1 MDNKT
6 YLISAYDLL
15 YSLLAYKK
23 IQNFIIDSK
32 EKTLTVNNTQIKYAT
47 IKALYS
53 DTEYLY
59 RTLMQEIIS
68 RKERTT
74 FITTYNIFDLLAR
87 DSLTGD
93 YAFIQTDYDIITYTK
108 DHKLCQLY
116 KCPVISVQFNTDL
129 LLIDIKT
136 NKVLLGK
143 TAQDLTSVL
152 HFIKKYK
159 KLLLQY
165 YSRKINSY
173 YLNKCIETGKQK
185 YKREYRKVITELCDE
200 LVVNEYIKHYSIH
213 KYYIKMDNKR
223 YYGLTDKQL
232 FTKVYTVFKQYFP
245 EDRTNIIQEDLVADN
260 FKCIQADSY
269 IAIPFNELDL
279 EAKSKF
285 YYGEEIKIPK
295 IIILD
300 RDDRIPIQIQAP
312 YTVYNQKPLSKTVIT
327 NLPALY
333 KFLKKHE
340 KILIQAWQEKWNDV
354 DLYL

>member
-15 YSLLAYKK
+15 YSLLVYKK
-23 IQNFIIDSK
+23 IQNFVIGSK
-32 EKTLTVNNTQIKYAT
+32 EKTLTINNTQTKYTT
-47 IKALYS
+47 IKALYN

-68 RKERTT
+68 RKERTV
-74 FITTYNIFDLLAR
+74 FTTAYNVFDLLAR

-93 YAFIQTDYDIITYTK
+93 YTFIQTDYTMITYTK
-108 DHKLCQLY
+108 EHKLCQYY

-129 LLIDIKT
+129 LLINIKT
-136 NKVLLGK
+136 NKVILGK
-143 TAQDLTSVL
+143 TAQDLTSIL

-165 YSRKINSY
+165 YHGKIDSH
-173 YLNKCIETGKQK
+173 YLNKCIKTGKQK
-185 YKREYRKVITELCDE
+185 YKREYRKVITEFCDE

-213 KYYIKMDNKR
+213 KYYIKLDNKR

-232 FTKVYTVFKQYFP
+232 FTKVYTIFKQYFS
-245 EDRTNIIQEDLVADN
+245 EDRTDIIQEDLVADD

-269 IAIPFNELDL
+269 IAIPFNKLDI

-285 YYGEEIKIPK
+285 YYGEETKIPK

-312 YTVYNQKPLSKTVIT
+312 CIIYNQKPLSKTIIT
-327 NLPALY
+327 NLPALH

-340 KILIQAWQEKWNDV
+340 KILVQAWKEKWNDI
-354 DLYL
+354 DLHL